1 MSRGTGA
8 DPLADPLAVPC
19 AAGTVV
25 LFSANLLH
33 SALPNR
39 PARSRYGLFW
49 HYLPRDFQPENFRS
63 GAYADRHEL

>member
-1 MSRGTGA
+1 
-8 DPLADPLAVPC
+8 VPC

-39 PARSRYGLFW
+39 SARSRYGLFW
-49 HYLPRDFQPENFRS
+49 HYLPRDFQPDNFRS